1 MNITDNIT
9 NLKVSNIWLYIK
21 HFFTSGHPRSQNLKK
36 NIAASFVL
44 KAVSIILSL
53 IKVPILLAYLNS
65 EKYGVWLTI
74 ASILDWM
81 SIFDLGLGHGF
92 RNRFAEAIAL
102 NDQDKA
108 KGLVST
114 AYTSMSGIMFSVFLI
129 AVPIILGLNWG
140 KILNTNLISEK
151 ELKITI
157 LMVTAVFAAR
167 FVLQLVTVMLKALQK
182 PALSDV
188 FLPVTNALILILI
201 PILGHYIKNS
211 LFWASAVIAI
221 PPVLVLIIAHYL
233 LFRKSYR
240 IYKPSLRGSNKK
252 YLKDIYSLGWKFF
265 VGQICALI
273 LFSTANIILTQAV
286 NPEEVT
292 IYNIAYKYFS
302 LPISYFMIIITPYW
316 SAVTDAYYKDEFNWI
331 KNNMRKILYIACTFC
346 FVILGMLLVSKLAFH
361 IWIQDRV
368 KIPLRLSLTLTLYNI
383 FVVFMSPFSMF
394 LNGFGKL
401 KLGTIVAPA
410 KTVIFLPLAWYLS
423 TLWGATGLVVAL
435 FIANIL
441 PNLYFEI
448 RQYSLLV
455 NQKAY
460 GIWNK

>member
-1 MNITDNIT
+1 MLRKKAETA
-9 NLKVSNIWLYIK
+9 WFYIK

-92 RNRFAEAIAL
+92 RNRFAESIAI
-102 NDQDKA
+102 NDQDRA
-108 KGLVST
+108 RGLVST
-114 AYTSMSGIMFSVFLI
+114 AYTSMSAIMFSVFLI
-129 AVPIILGLNWG
+129 AVPIILVLNWG
-140 KILNTNLISEK
+140 KILNTTVISEK

-188 FLPVTNALILILI
+188 FLPVSNALILILI

-221 PPVLVLIIAHYL
+221 PPILVLIIAHYL

-265 VGQICALI
+265 VGQLGGLI
-273 LFSTANIILTQAV
+273 IFSTTNLILTQAV
-286 NPEEVT
+286 NPQEVT

-331 KNNMRKILYIACTFC
+331 KNNMRKILYIACSFC
-346 FVILGMLLVSKLAFH
+346 ILIFGLFLVSKWAFH

-368 KIPLRLSLTLTLYNI
+368 NIPLRLSLTLSLYNI
-383 FVVFMSPFSMF
+383 AVVFMSPFTMF

-401 KLGTIVAPA
+401 KLGTIVAVI
-410 KTVIFLPLAWYLS
+410 KTIIFIPLAWQLAK
-423 TLWGATGLVVAL
+423 LWGATGLVIAL
-435 FIANIL
+435 FIVNML
-441 PNLYFEI
+441 PNMYFDI
-448 RQYSLLV
+448 KQYSLIV
-455 NQKAY
+455 NKNAH
-460 GIWNK
+460 GIWDK

>member
-1 MNITDNIT
+1 MLRKKAETA
-9 NLKVSNIWLYIK
+9 WFYIK

-44 KAVSIILSL
+44 KAVSIVLSL

-92 RNRFAEAIAL
+92 RNRFAEAIAI
-102 NDQDKA
+102 NDQDRA

-114 AYTSMSGIMFSVFLI
+114 AYTSMSAIMLFVFLI
-129 AVPIILGLNWG
+129 AVPVILLLNWG

-151 ELKITI
+151 ELKITV

-221 PPVLVLIIAHYL
+221 PPVLVLLIANYI
-233 LFRKSYR
+233 LFKKYYKT
-240 IYKPSLRGSNKK
+240 YKPTLYTSDKI

-265 VGQICALI
+265 VGQICGLI
-273 LFSTANIILTQAV
+273 LFSSANIILTQAV
-286 NPEEVT
+286 NPSEVT

-435 FIANIL
+435 FIANML
-441 PNLYFEI
+441 PNFFLDI

>member
-1 MNITDNIT
+1 LLRKKAETACF
-9 NLKVSNIWLYIK
+9 YIK

-36 NIAASFVL
+36 NIVASFVL
-44 KAVSIILSL
+44 KAISIILSL

-92 RNRFAEAIAL
+92 RNRFAEAIAI
-102 NDQDKA
+102 NDQDRA

-114 AYTSMSGIMFSVFLI
+114 AYTSMSAIMLFVFLI
-129 AVPIILGLNWG
+129 AVPVILLLNWG

-151 ELKITI
+151 ELKITV

-221 PPVLVLIIAHYL
+221 PPVLVLLIANYI
-233 LFRKSYR
+233 LFKKYYKT
-240 IYKPSLRGSNKK
+240 YKPTLYTSDKI

-265 VGQICALI
+265 VGQICGLI
-273 LFSTANIILTQAV
+273 LFSSANIILTQAV
-286 NPEEVT
+286 NPSEVT

-423 TLWGATGLVVAL
+423 TLWGATGLVIAL
-435 FIANIL
+435 FIANSL
-441 PNLYFEI
+441 PNLYFEV

>member
-114 AYTSMSGIMFSVFLI
+114 AYTSMSAIMLFVFLI
-129 AVPIILGLNWG
+129 ALPVILLLNWG

-151 ELKITI
+151 ELKITV

-188 FLPVTNALILILI
+188 FLPVSNALILILI

-211 LFWASAVIAI
+211 LFWASAIIAI
-221 PPVLVLIIAHYL
+221 PPVLVLLIAHYI
-233 LFRKSYR
+233 LFNKKYT
-240 IYKPSLRGSNKK
+240 IYKPSLRRSDKK
-252 YLKDIYSLGWKFF
+252 YLKDIYSLGLKFF
-265 VGQICALI
+265 VGQICGLI
-273 LFSTANIILTQAV
+273 LFSSANIILTQAV
-286 NPEEVT
+286 NPSEVT

-316 SAVTDAYYKDEFNWI
+316 SAVTDAYCKNEFSWI
-331 KNNMRKILYIACTFC
+331 KNNMRKIQYVACTFC
-346 FVILGMLLVSKLAFH
+346 ILILGMFLLSKWAFH
-361 IWIQDRV
+361 IWIQDKV
-368 KIPLRLSLTLTLYNI
+368 VIPLRLSLTLTLYNI
-383 FVVFMSPFSMF
+383 AVVFMAPFTMF
-394 LNGFGKL
+394 LNGFGKIKIAL
-401 KLGTIVAPA
+401 IVAPA
-410 KTVIFLPLAWYLS
+410 KAVIFIPLAWQF
-423 TLWGATGLVVAL
+423 TKLWGATGLVIAL
-435 FIANIL
+435 FIANGL
-441 PNLYFEI
+441 PNIYLDI
-448 RQYSLLV
+448 KQYSLIV
-455 NQKAY
+455 NKKAY

>member
-1 MNITDNIT
+1 LLRKKAETACF
-9 NLKVSNIWLYIK
+9 YIK

-36 NIAASFVL
+36 NIVASFVL
-44 KAVSIILSL
+44 KAISIILSL

-92 RNRFAEAIAL
+92 RNRFAEAIAI
-102 NDQDKA
+102 NDQDRA

-114 AYTSMSGIMFSVFLI
+114 AYTSMSAIMLFVFLI
-129 AVPIILGLNWG
+129 AVPVILLLNWG

-151 ELKITI
+151 ELKITV

-221 PPVLVLIIAHYL
+221 PPVLVLLIANYI
-233 LFRKSYR
+233 LFKKYYKT
-240 IYKPSLRGSNKK
+240 YKPTLYTSDKI

-265 VGQICALI
+265 VGQICGLI
-273 LFSTANIILTQAV
+273 LFSSANIILTQAV
-286 NPEEVT
+286 NPSEVT

-435 FIANIL
+435 FIANML
-441 PNLYFEI
+441 PNFFLDI

>member
-1 MNITDNIT
+1 
-9 NLKVSNIWLYIK
+9 
-21 HFFTSGHPRSQNLKK
+21 
-36 NIAASFVL
+36 
-44 KAVSIILSL
+44 
-53 IKVPILLAYLNS
+53 
-65 EKYGVWLTI
+65 
-74 ASILDWM
+74 
-81 SIFDLGLGHGF
+81 
-92 RNRFAEAIAL
+92 
-102 NDQDKA
+102 
-108 KGLVST
+108 VST
-114 AYTSMSGIMFSVFLI
+114 AYTSMSAIMLFVFLI
-129 AVPIILGLNWG
+129 AVPVILLLNWG

-151 ELKITI
+151 ELKITV

-221 PPVLVLIIAHYL
+221 PPVLVLLIANYI
-233 LFRKSYR
+233 LFKKYYKT
-240 IYKPSLRGSNKK
+240 YKPTLYTSDKI

-265 VGQICALI
+265 VGQICGLI
-273 LFSTANIILTQAV
+273 LFSSANIILTQAV
-286 NPEEVT
+286 NPSEVT

>member
-1 MNITDNIT
+1 
-9 NLKVSNIWLYIK
+9 
-21 HFFTSGHPRSQNLKK
+21 LKK

-44 KAVSIILSL
+44 KAVSIVLSL
-53 IKVPILLAYLNS
+53 IKVPILLSYLNS

-114 AYTSMSGIMFSVFLI
+114 AYTSMSAIMFFVFLI
-129 AVPIILGLNWG
+129 AVPIILILNWG
-140 KILNTNLISEK
+140 KILNTTLISEK
-151 ELKITI
+151 ELTITV

-188 FLPVTNALILILI
+188 FLPISNALILILI

-211 LFWASAVIAI
+211 LFWASAIIAI
-221 PPVLVLIIAHYL
+221 PPVLVLLIAHYIM
-233 LFRKSYR
+233 FNKEYT
-240 IYKPSLRGSNKK
+240 IYKPSLRRSDKK

-265 VGQICALI
+265 VGQICGLI
-273 LFSTANIILTQAV
+273 LFSSANIILTQAV
-286 NPEEVT
+286 NPSEVT

-316 SAVTDAYYKDEFNWI
+316 SAVTDAYCKNEFSWI
-331 KNNMRKILYIACTFC
+331 KNNMRNIQYIACAFC
-346 FVILGMLLVSKLAFH
+346 FVILGMLLVSKFAFH
-361 IWIQDRV
+361 LWIQDRV
-368 KIPLRLSLTLTLYNI
+368 KIPFCLSLTLTLYNI
-383 FVVFMSPFSMF
+383 FVVIMSPFSMF
-394 LNGFGKL
+394 LNGFGRL
-401 KLGTIVAPA
+401 KLGTIISPI
-410 KTVIFLPLAWYLS
+410 KTIIFLPLAWELS
-423 TLWGATGLVVAL
+423 KLWGAVGLVIAL
-435 FIANIL
+435 FITNIL

-448 RQYSLLV
+448 RQYSLIV
-455 NQKAY
+455 NKKAY

>member
-1 MNITDNIT
+1 MLRKKAETACF
-9 NLKVSNIWLYIK
+9 YIK

-36 NIAASFVL
+36 NIVASFVL
-44 KAVSIILSL
+44 KAISIILSL

-92 RNRFAEAIAL
+92 RNRFAEAIAI
-102 NDQDKA
+102 NDQDRA

-114 AYTSMSGIMFSVFLI
+114 AYTSMSAIMLFVFLI
-129 AVPIILGLNWG
+129 AVPVILLLNWG

-151 ELKITI
+151 ELKITV

-221 PPVLVLIIAHYL
+221 PPVLVLLIANYI
-233 LFRKSYR
+233 LFKKYYKT
-240 IYKPSLRGSNKK
+240 YKPTLYTSDKI

-265 VGQICALI
+265 VGQICGLI
-273 LFSTANIILTQAV
+273 LFSSANIILTQAV
-286 NPEEVT
+286 NPSEVT

>member
-1 MNITDNIT
+1 M
-9 NLKVSNIWLYIK
+9 LRKKVKSYCSYVK

-44 KAVSIILSL
+44 KAVSIVLSL

-114 AYTSMSGIMFSVFLI
+114 AYTSMSVIMLSVFLI
-129 AVPIILGLNWG
+129 AVPIILILNWG
-140 KILNTNLISEK
+140 KILNTTLISEK
-151 ELKITI
+151 ELTITV

-188 FLPVTNALILILI
+188 FLPISNALILILI

-211 LFWASAVIAI
+211 LFWASAIIAI
-221 PPVLVLIIAHYL
+221 PPVLVLLIAHYIM
-233 LFRKSYR
+233 FNKEYT
-240 IYKPSLRGSNKK
+240 IYKPSLRRSDKK

-265 VGQICALI
+265 VGQICGLI
-273 LFSTANIILTQAV
+273 LFSSANIILTQAV
-286 NPEEVT
+286 NPSEVT

-331 KNNMRKILYIACTFC
+331 KNNMRKVQYIACAFC
-346 FVILGMLLVSKLAFH
+346 FLILGMLLVSKFAFH
-361 IWIQDRV
+361 LWIQDRV
-368 KIPLRLSLTLTLYNI
+368 KIPFRLSLTLTLYNI

-401 KLGTIVAPA
+401 KLGTIIALL
-410 KTVIFLPLAWYLS
+410 KTVLFLPLAWELS
-423 TLWGATGLVVAL
+423 KLCSATGLVIAL

-448 RQYSLLV
+448 RQYSLIV
-455 NQKAY
+455 NKKAY